1 LCNANDFPGSPNASK
16 VLRQLAQW
24 AGKHSCTFEF
34 SFTFRLKRAF
44 AMAAFSAFFS
54 GPRRAKSIDRNVT
67 TNEARA
73 GVPKCILNSMAF
85 VLVPTPDERWAATRA
100 VRRLG
105 YLAHGSEDLHGV
117 ITTLSSMGPDH
128 PLVRSGQVVLF
139 LAADLGELDPGQ
151 IQSIRMHCPGLKIV
165 IASDEARAEKIGVD
179 AVIPRSF
186 MGFQLRAALKVL
198 DPSLRDQHHPSSP
211 HRGIRRGDGAR
222 SFGG

>member
-1 LCNANDFPGSPNASK
+1 MPSP
-16 VLRQLAQW
+16 LLPFQLSSRAQD
-24 AGKHSCTFEF
+24 A
-34 SFTFRLKRAF
+34 
-44 AMAAFSAFFS
+44 
-54 GPRRAKSIDRNVT
+54 PKSIDRNLT

-85 VLVPTPDERWAATRA
+85 VLAPTPDERWAATRA
-100 VRRLG
+100 VRSLG
-105 YLAHGSEDLHGV
+105 YLAHGSEDLDGV

-139 LAADLGELDPGQ
+139 LAADFGELDPGQ
-151 IQSIRMHCPGLKIV
+151 IQRIRMHSPGLKIV
-165 IASDEARAEKIGVD
+165 IASDEAGAEKTGAH

-198 DPSLRDQHHPSSP
+198 DPSLRDQHHPSSS
-211 HRGIRRGDGAR
+211 HRGTRRGDGAR